1 MAQGGYKFLFDLE
14 ADRGA
19 RVFLDPT
26 FFRRRRFRRL
36 LLTVVCVFF
45 AWTMLF
51 LDGALSVHRVA
62 EEIRFWWLAERLP
75 VAEPAQRQD
84 DAVYLQTENIHPV
97 ANSHSGQSATCPDSP
112 RPAFAANAEGTS
124 VQFFGHIPTE
134 LEWAPLSLE
143 SSCGALDV
151 LIPDW
156 LSIKPSGDGLKVDFA
171 SDSVRE
177 PVEAYLNRAA
187 QRPRIMPTVAL
198 EPGFDLDGFLDRLS
212 APETIST
219 ISRDLVAVS
228 EVLGAS
234 GLCLDFRQLNNMQLA
249 SLDPLFN
256 QTAAELKKSGL
267 TTCMITSVEQ
277 GVWENRDLLRYFDT
291 VILMA
296 FRQPWVGSAPGPL
309 APDAWLEDLGRR
321 ALAVIGPE
329 RLTLA
334 IGNFAVEWTQ
344 RRPLPEILPFG
355 EALLQVS
362 KAEATLA
369 FNPETGI
376 SFSSYRDQSG
386 KIHRI
391 FLLDAA
397 SANNQIMA
405 LRDIG
410 IRQIGI
416 WSLGREDPGLWQ
428 VIAEQTQT
436 PTELAAG
443 LSVVTLPN
451 YVSYQG
457 NGPFLRI
464 LSEPSPGLRLAH
476 IDAMTGKIDKLEYK
490 AFPTP
495 FVLERY
501 GRASPEKLV
510 LTFDDGPHA
519 EYTAAILDALKDT
532 QTLASFFVVGTQ
544 IMEEPDL
551 LRRIIDEGHE
561 VGSHTF
567 SHPRMDQISRSR
579 TDLEHGMMRK
589 LIAGYTGHSTQ
600 LYREPFLRGGGPIEA
615 ARVYSLKTV
624 QNEGGIIAGME
635 IVPKDWEGM
644 STDAIVS
651 YVLEEVE
658 KGSGNVIL
666 LHDGGKDRSATV
678 KAVPILI
685 DALRKQGY
693 EFTTLAGL
701 LGIEREVLM
710 PAVAGSQLLFDR
722 VSFEF
727 LSLAWFSLELVFW
740 VVLGIG
746 IVRML
751 MIFFLAQIR
760 RGFQPVDDGRKPS
773 VAVLIP
779 AFNEEKVIAS
789 CINSVLQSDYE
800 NFEVI
805 VVDDG
810 SQDETFNEVLRF
822 RNNPKVQIFAQLNH
836 GKWSALNAAIANSS
850 AEIIVCIDADT
861 RIEPDAIRHLVRH
874 FGNPKVGAVA
884 GKITVGNRKRLL
896 TRLQALEYITAQ
908 NFDRRAF
915 DLINGLMVVPG
926 AIGAWRAQAVREA
939 GRFCNDTMTEDA
951 DLTIAVN
958 RAGYRVTYED
968 NAVAYTEAPES
979 IRQLLAQRLRW
990 TLGMFQCAWKHK
1002 GAFRER
1008 RAVGMVS
1015 IPDML
1020 IFGYLFPLL
1029 APIADLFVLIL
1040 LYNVLSG
1047 AWSGE
1052 VGTAVTNTPT
1062 HLIWA
1067 YMILPL
1073 LDLFI
1078 AAYALKTDKHEKLA
1092 LLLLFPFQRFFYRQL
1107 LYLSVYRSLLRALSG
1122 NLVGWGRMQRSG
1134 RLYLEPSA
1142 Q

>member
-26 FFRRRRFRRL
+26 FYRRRRIRRSVL
-36 LLTVVCVFF
+36 AIACIIV
-45 AWTMLF
+45 AWMTLF
-51 LDGALSVHRVA
+51 LDGALSIRKTT
-62 EEIRFWWLAERLP
+62 EEIRLWWSPENLP
-75 VAEPAQRQD
+75 VTQTVPRQD
-84 DAVYLQTENIHPV
+84 SHIHKQAKQTHPV
-97 ANSHSGQSATCPDSP
+97 ANTLAGKSETCSNSAHPVFS
-112 RPAFAANAEGTS
+112 ANAEDVGM
-124 VQFFGHIPTE
+124 QFFGHVPIE

-143 SSCGALDV
+143 SSCGVLDV
-151 LIPDW
+151 LVPDW
-156 LSIKPSGDGLKVDFA
+156 LSITPSDEGLIVNVE
-171 SDSVRE
+171 SESVRE
-177 PVEAYLNRAA
+177 PVEAYLKRAA
-187 QRPRIMPTVAL
+187 HRPQNMPTVSL
-198 EPGFDLDGFLDRLS
+198 EPGFDLDGFLEQLS
-212 APETIST
+212 TSTTVST
-219 ISRDLVAVS
+219 ISHDLVTAARRV
-228 EVLGAS
+228 GAA
-234 GLCLDFRQLNNMQLA
+234 GICLDFRQLDKMQLTALDTFFSEAA
-249 SLDPLFN
+249 S
-256 QTAAELKKSGL
+256 ELKKHRLAS
-267 TTCMITSVEQ
+267 CIIVSVEQ
-277 GVWENRDLLRYFDT
+277 EVWENRDLMRYFDT

-296 FRQPWVGSAPGPL
+296 FRQPWIGSTPGPL
-309 APDAWLEDLGRR
+309 APDAWIEDLGKR
-321 ALAVIGPE
+321 ALAAIGPE
-329 RLTLA
+329 RLALA
-334 IGNFAVEWTQ
+334 IGNFAVEWTM
-344 RRPLPEILPFG
+344 RRPLPEMLPFA
-355 EALLQVS
+355 EALLQLS
-362 KAEATLA
+362 EAEAALA
-369 FNPETGI
+369 FSAETGN
-376 SFSSYRDQSG
+376 SFSSYRDQTG
-386 KIHRI
+386 KIHRMW
-391 FLLDAA
+391 LLDAA
-397 SANNQIMA
+397 SANNQIIA
-405 LRDIG
+405 LRDLG
-410 IRQIGI
+410 IRQVGI
-416 WSLGREDPGLWQ
+416 WSLGREDPGLWN
-428 VIAEQTQT
+428 VISQQSQT
-436 PTELAAG
+436 PTELSTQ

-451 YVSYQG
+451 YVAYQG
-457 NGPFLRI
+457 NGPFLRV
-464 LSEPSPGLRLAH
+464 LSEPSPGLRLAQFNPQ
-476 IDAMTGKIDKLEYK
+476 TGKINKMEYK
-490 AFPTP
+490 AFPAP
-495 FVLERY
+495 FLLERY

-519 EYTAAILDALKDT
+519 EYTAAILDTLKAS
-532 QTLASFFVVGTQ
+532 QTPASFFVVGTQ

-551 LRRIIDEGHE
+551 VQRMIDEGHE
-561 VGSHTF
+561 IGSHTF

-589 LIAGYTGHSTQ
+589 LIAGYTGHTTQ
-600 LYREPFLRGGGPIEA
+600 LYREPFLRAGGPIEA
-615 ARVYSLKTV
+615 ARVHSLKTV

-644 STDAIVS
+644 SADAIVS
-651 YVLEEVE
+651 YVLEEVG
-658 KGSGNVIL
+658 KGAGNVIL

-685 DALRKQGY
+685 NALEKQGY
-693 EFTTLAGL
+693 EFTTLAEL
-701 LGIEREVLM
+701 LGVEREDLM
-710 PAVAGSQLLFDR
+710 PVATGSRQLFDR

-727 LSLAWFSLELVFW
+727 LSFAWFSLEMVFW

-751 MIFFLAQIR
+751 MVFFLAQIR
-760 RGFQPVDDGRKPS
+760 RGFQPIDDGHRPS

-779 AFNEEKVIAS
+779 AYNEEKVVAK

-810 SQDETFNEVLRF
+810 SQDETFNEILRF

-836 GKWSALNAAIANSS
+836 GKWSALNAAIANAS

-861 RIEPDAIRHLVRH
+861 RIDPEAIRHLARH
-874 FGNPKVGAVA
+874 FSNPKVGAVA
-884 GKITVGNRKRLL
+884 GKITVGNRRSLL
-896 TRLQALEYITAQ
+896 TRLQALEYVTAQ

-939 GRFCNDTMTEDA
+939 GHFCNDTITEDA

-979 IRQLLAQRLRW
+979 IRQLLSQRLRW

-1002 GAFRER
+1002 DAFRKG

-1040 LYNVLSG
+1040 LYNFISG
-1047 AWSGE
+1047 SWSGE
-1052 VGTAVTNTPT
+1052 VGTGVTSTPT

-1073 LDLFI
+1073 LDLFV
-1078 AAYALKTDKHEKLA
+1078 AAYALKTDKHENLA

-1122 NLVGWGRMQRSG
+1122 NLVGWGKMKRSG
-1134 RLYLEPSA
+1134 RSHLIRRT